1 MAKEI
6 EKKKRN
12 SSLIIDGIKYKTQ
25 IPPKYK
31 NRKKFEV
38 ENPRLITAFIPGTI
52 LEIHVKDGDKVK
64 EGDPL
69 VILDA
74 MKMHNVLRAPFDGTV
89 LKVHCVVESMVAKS
103 ELLVEME

>member
-1 MAKEI
+1 MEK

-12 SSLIIDGIKYKTQ
+12 STLIIDGIKYKTQ

-31 NRKKFEV
+31 EKKKYEV
-38 ENPRLITAFIPGTI
+38 INPRLITAFIPGTI
-52 LEIHVKDGDKVK
+52 LEIHVKDGDKVN

-74 MKMHNVLRAPFDGTV
+74 MKMHNVLRAPFEGKIK
-89 LKVHCVVESMVAKS
+89 KVYCILGSMVPKS